1 MFDSHKTRMIELPCG
16 EETMT
21 IREAVSIVYRNV
33 TDRQTN
39 RRTELLYQYRVA
51 VGAYAE
57 SQNQT

>member
-1 MFDSHKTRMIELPCG
+1 MIELPCG